1 MEVNDVVR
9 CEGCGY
15 VLDPGVNVCPACG
28 RVSEIVG
35 QGEKTKLTINFGNK
49 AKTLN
54 LGTVGNLGVSIKTGD
69 SSQVINVRKIGEV
82 TKKGVATVTP
92 GSGKKSK
99 LIAVALALFLGIPT
113 WTYTYSRDKGK
124 LWLSVFLFAGS
135 IALIGIGGNMKS
147 AGVVTSGGTT
157 ISVCGA
163 ILLYGVWIGSIVAV
177 AKRPRSFYKDFANQ

>member
-69 SSQVINVRKIGEV
+69 SSQVINVRKLGEA
-82 TKKGVATVTP
+82 TKKGAETITP

-99 LIAVALALFLGIPT
+99 IIAIILAIFYGFPT
-113 WTYTYSRDKGK
+113 WIYTYSKDKAK
-124 LWLSVFLFAGS
+124 FWLFWLFIIAGA
-135 IALIGIGGNMKS
+135 AL
-147 AGVVTSGGTT
+147 AGVGANLKSNYVVTPGGRTLM
-157 ISVCGA
+157 A
-163 ILLYGVWIGSIVAV
+163 IGYSIDALTYFWPLVTV
-177 AKRPRSFYKDFANQ
+177 IRRPWSFYKDFGSH